1 MSWEWVMPFARYTG
15 SWRQARKLLDRGLRP
30 GAIAAY
36 HPTQQMKA
44 RVLLANLL
52 TSPNEWESHL
62 EQFVALTFTIVL
74 LCFPEH
80 LPNGPVCRES

>member
-15 SWRQARKLLDRGLRP
+15 PWRQARKLLDRGLRP

-36 HPTQQMKA
+36 RPTQQMKA
-44 RVLLANLL
+44 RVLLADLL

-62 EQFVALTFTIVL
+62 EQFVALTFHHRIAM
-74 LCFPEH
+74 FP
-80 LPNGPVCRES
+80 